1 MVLRA
6 CYILGVKIVLL
17 LQKIFLPFK
26 DTKIFKDDII
36 QCLKF
41 TSK

>member
-26 DTKIFKDDII
+26 DTTKIFKDDII
-36 QCLKF
+36 
-41 TSK
+41 